1 MIIKPCLSYGDDF
14 SFSRRLAD
22 KINVPG
28 ISGKISLMRM
38 NSKGEAYEGIPQRN
52 IKRPDKSFFLVP
64 ALDVYY
70 GLYSGVNC
78 PLYYSV
84 PVGIER
90 RVSEMRVSVYE
101 RVFLHISLLDL
112 WKKRRA
118 FLDFKA

>member
-1 MIIKPCLSYGDDF
+1 MSVMIIKPCLAYGDYF
-14 SFSRRLAD
+14 FLFRRLAD
-22 KINVPG
+22 EINGLGVFYEIG
-28 ISGKISLMRM
+28 LVRM
-38 NSKGEAYEGIPQRN
+38 HSEGEAYEGILSRN
-52 IKRPDKSFFLVP
+52 IKRPGKSFFLVP

-101 RVFLHISLLDL
+101 EVFSHLALLDL
-112 WKKRRA
+112 RKKRMA
-118 FLDFKA
+118 F